1 MSNAHTSDPSWA
13 DEVKQR
19 TRGQWSHN
27 PAGDLGAGDEPL
39 GTRESFARVEAYRY
53 REQPWMRDTFHFER
67 YRGLDVLEIGVGLG
81 TDHVQ
86 FARAGARM
94 TGIDLTSRCTELTG
108 QRFDLEGLHS
118 NLLTMD
124 AEKLD
129 FSDDAF
135 DAVYSFGVLHHT
147 PFPGRAFAEIRR
159 VLRPRGVF
167 LGGLYNKHSAFYAQ
181 IRLQRLVG
189 SVRRCELPAES
200 IEDRLSRVEHSTSD
214 SKPLVQLLTA
224 HELRRLL
231 TQAGFADV
239 ELTRRHLGLHRYT
252 RSFAAFDR
260 FAGPLAGWYLIHHA
274 R

>member
-1 MSNAHTSDPSWA
+1 MSSADTSDPSWA
-13 DEVKQR
+13 DEVKQQ
-19 TRGQWSHN
+19 TRAQWSHN

-53 REQPWMRDTFHFER
+53 RKQPWMRDTFHFER

-94 TGIDLTSRCTELTG
+94 TGIDLTSHCVDLTV
-108 QRFDLEGLHS
+108 QRFGLEGLHS

-129 FSDDAF
+129 FPDGTF

-147 PFPGRAFAEIRR
+147 PFPDRAFAEVRR
-159 VLRPRGVF
+159 VLRPGGVF
-167 LGGLYNKHSAFYAQ
+167 VGGLYNKHSAFYARIQ
-181 IRLQRLVG
+181 LGRLVN
-189 SVRRCELPAES
+189 SVRHRELPTES

-214 SKPLVQLLTA
+214 SRPLVRLMTA
-224 HELRRLL
+224 RGLQRLL
-231 TQAGFADV
+231 AQTGFSDI
-239 ELTRRHLGLHRYT
+239 ELTRRHLGLHEYT
-252 RSFAAFDR
+252 RSCAACDR
-260 FAGPLAGWYLIHHA
+260 IAGPLVGWYLIHHA